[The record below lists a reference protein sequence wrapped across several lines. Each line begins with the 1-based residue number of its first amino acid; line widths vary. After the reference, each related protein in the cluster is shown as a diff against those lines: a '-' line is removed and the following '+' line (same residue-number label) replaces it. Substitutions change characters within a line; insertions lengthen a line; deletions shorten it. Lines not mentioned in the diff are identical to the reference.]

1 MSYEYEESSMKSKNV
16 TDVCIAA
23 LMVTLTGPAVLAAE
37 HAHGGHGSHAMSP
50 RGAAKDMKELP
61 PLRIVSPVA
70 GARVEPDLK
79 VEFETDA
86 DLASMTMSAKSIG
99 VHLHVGIDGTSLM
112 PVMADLAR
120 VGKNRYRY
128 TFDLPAAPGQ
138 RVISVYWSDAS
149 HKTIE
154 SSVQKVS
161 VVVVPN
167 QGKAKP

>member
-1 MSYEYEESSMKSKNV
+1 MKYQILGYTRMMV
-16 TDVCIAA
+16 MMVA
-23 LMVTLTGPAVLAAE
+23 LAGSAVLAAE
-37 HAHGGHGSHAMSP
+37 HPHAGHGSHAMSP
-50 RGAAKDMKELP
+50 PSAAKDIKELP
-61 PLRIVSPVA
+61 LLRIVSPVA
-70 GARVEPDLK
+70 GAQVGPNIQ

-86 DLASMTMSAKSIG
+86 DLARMTMSAESIG
-99 VHLHVGIDGTSLM
+99 VHLHVGIDDTSLM
-112 PVMADLAR
+112 PVMADLVR

-128 TFDLPAAPGQ
+128 AFDLPAALGK
-138 RVISVYWSDAS
+138 RIISVYWADGS

>member
-1 MSYEYEESSMKSKNV
+1 MQSKNV
-16 TDVCIAA
+16 AAVCIAA
-23 LMVTLTGPAVLAAE
+23 LTVTLAGPAAFADE
-37 HAHGGHGSHAMSP
+37 HSHGGHGSHAMSQS
-50 RGAAKDMKELP
+50 GAAKDMKELP
-61 PLRIVSPVA
+61 PLRIVSPLA
-70 GARVEPDLK
+70 GAQVEPNIE

-86 DLASMTMSAKSIG
+86 DLASMTMSAKAIG

-112 PVMADLAR
+112 PMMADLVR

-128 TFDLPAAPGQ
+128 AFDLPAAPGP

-161 VVVVPN
+161 VVVVQN
-167 QGKAKP
+167 QGKVKP

>member
-1 MSYEYEESSMKSKNV
+1 MKCQIFGYTRV
-16 TDVCIAA
+16 LVMIAA
-23 LMVTLTGPAVLAAE
+23 LAGSAVFAAE
-37 HAHGGHGSHAMSP
+37 HADGGHGSHDMSP
-50 RGAAKDMKELP
+50 QGAAKDIKELP
-61 PLRIVSPVA
+61 PLRIVSPLA
-70 GARVEPDLK
+70 GAQVGPNIK

-99 VHLHVGIDGTSLM
+99 VHLHVGIDDTSLM
-112 PVMADLAR
+112 PMMADLAR
-120 VGKNRYRY
+120 VKKNRYRY

-161 VVVVPN
+161 VVVVLKR
-167 QGKAKP
+167 GTVKP

>member
-1 MSYEYEESSMKSKNV
+1 MRKKTMQSKKV
-16 TDVCIAA
+16 SAVCIAVLMGA
-23 LMVTLTGPAVLAAE
+23 LAGPVALATE
-37 HAHGGHGSHAMSP
+37 HAHAASKS
-50 RGAAKDMKELP
+50 GAAKDMKVLP
-61 PLRIVSPVA
+61 PLRIVSPLA
-70 GARVEPDLK
+70 GAQVGPNIE

-86 DLASMTMSAKSIG
+86 DLANMTMSAKSIG

-112 PVMADLAR
+112 PMMADLVR

-128 TFDLPAAPGQ
+128 AFDLPAAPGQ

-154 SSVQKVS
+154 FSVQKVS

>member
-1 MSYEYEESSMKSKNV
+1 MKSKNV

-23 LMVTLTGPAVLAAE
+23 LMVTLAGPAVLAAE
-37 HAHGGHGSHAMSP
+37 RAHGVHGSHAMSQS
-50 RGAAKDMKELP
+50 GAAKDTKELP
-61 PLRIVSPVA
+61 PLRIVSPLA
-70 GARVEPDLK
+70 GAQVEPNIE

-86 DLASMTMSAKSIG
+86 DLASMTMSAKAIG
-99 VHLHVGIDGTSLM
+99 VHLHVGIDGKSLM
-112 PVMADLAR
+112 PMMADLAR

-154 SSVQKVS
+154 SSVQKVR
-161 VVVVPN
+161 VVVVSK
-167 QGKAKP
+167 QAKPKP

>member
-1 MSYEYEESSMKSKNV
+1 MKCQIFGHARV
-16 TDVCIAA
+16 LVMLAA
-23 LMVTLTGPAVLAAE
+23 LAGSAVLAAE
-37 HAHGGHGSHAMSP
+37 HSPAGHGSQAMSP
-50 RGAAKDMKELP
+50 RSAAKDMKELP
-61 PLRIVSPVA
+61 TLRIVSPVA
-70 GARVEPDLK
+70 GAQVGPNIK

-99 VHLHVGIDGTSLM
+99 VHLHVGIDDTSLM
-112 PVMADLAR
+112 PMMADLVR

-128 TFDLPAAPGQ
+128 AFDLPAALGQ
-138 RVISVYWSDAS
+138 RVISVYWADGA

-154 SSVQKVS
+154 SSVRKVS

>member
-1 MSYEYEESSMKSKNV
+1 MLVMM
-16 TDVCIAA
+16 AA
-23 LMVTLTGPAVLAAE
+23 LAGSAVLAAE
-37 HAHGGHGSHAMSP
+37 HSPVGHGSQAMSP
-50 RGAAKDMKELP
+50 RNAAKDMKELP
-61 PLRIVSPVA
+61 TLRIVSPVA
-70 GARVEPDLK
+70 GAQVGPNIK

-99 VHLHVGIDGTSLM
+99 VHLHVGIDDTSLM
-112 PVMADLAR
+112 PMMADLVR

-128 TFDLPAAPGQ
+128 AFDLPAALGQ
-138 RVISVYWSDAS
+138 RVISVYWADGS

-154 SSVQKVS
+154 SSVQKVR